1 MLGFGGYPQAPAK
14 ESCALSGL
22 SRPDG
27 CSTVLRPISWGRM
40 ACARAP
46 SRRPLTPLTGSGP
59 VGFGGIPKPPPKRA
73 APSLDSPAPDG
84 SSAVLRPISWGAWPR
99 ARVRFRRP
107 PTPLTGSGTGGG
119 GVPPSP
125 RQREL
130 RPLWTLPP
138 GWEFCRPPTHLVGA
152 HGHTPVPAPQPP
164 LEGGRCPPRG
174 TRGRLFGIPPEAV
187 LNLSITSPSA

>member
-14 ESCALSGL
+14 EGCALSGL

-119 GVPPSP
+119 TPKPPPKRAAPSLDSPARMGVLPSSDPSRGGAWPYARARSPTPIGRRAMPPSRDSGAGSLEYP
-125 RQREL
+125 QR
-130 RPLWTLPP
+130 
-138 GWEFCRPPTHLVGA
+138 
-152 HGHTPVPAPQPP
+152 
-164 LEGGRCPPRG
+164 RC
-174 TRGRLFGIPPEAV
+174 
-187 LNLSITSPSA
+187 